1 MTNQDTQTVL
11 QPELINQLDHKILY
25 LGQLQ
30 TAIATNQVPLVY
42 ELLDSKNIMSKFA
55 NGHTLIAIMNWPVW

>member
-30 TAIATNQVPLVY
+30 TAISTNQVP
-42 ELLDSKNIMSKFA
+42 
-55 NGHTLIAIMNWPVW
+55 

>member
-42 ELLDSKNIMSKFA
+42 ELLDSKKYN
-55 NGHTLIAIMNWPVW
+55 